1 MVFFESDISKCDLAK
16 KKKYNILVF
25 GNKVLFI
32 ILNLKKKK
40 KRKLDCKMGSTRQDR
55 SLSSGISLPQWMK
68 GRTDSRYVFF

>member
-1 MVFFESDISKCDLAK
+1 MVFFESDVSKCDITK
-16 KKKYNILVF
+16 KIYIYNILVF
-25 GNKVLFI
+25 ENKVLFI

-40 KRKLDCKMGSTRQDR
+40 KSCKMGSTRQDR